1 MDALSFLLV
10 IVSLLIFNIICGAIS
25 EKINREKGYDG
36 GFAWGFLLC
45 ILGIVVTAVRPY
57 RQYIKVKNNTVS
69 EVPHIFW
76 CAGCG
81 STFSSSNSKHTEC
94 PTCKCTLKETT
105 IFAEDWRRISSEEKL
120 QLKREFANGKHIKSL
135 SMTNDSDREKT
146 GSNTFSRAEEIKK
159 FKALLDEG
167 AITEEEYEKAKTKLL
182 S

>member
-1 MDALSFLLV
+1 MVALSVLLV

-45 ILGIVVTAVRPY
+45 ILGIVVTAVRPQ

-105 IFAEDWRRISSEEKL
+105 ILAEDWRRLSSDEKL
-120 QLKREFANGKHIKSL
+120 QLKREFANGKHIKSSL
-135 SMTNDSDREKT
+135 YNDNNKEKT
-146 GSNTFSRAEEIKK
+146 DSSSFSKADEIRK
-159 FKALLDEG
+159 FKDLLDEG
-167 AITEEEYEKAKTKLL
+167 AITEEEYERAKAKLL